1 MARTEECAYA
11 WALASAVGAN
21 LTPGRQNW
29 MSVALGA
36 GDNTDTIER
45 LLDVVESH
53 AIELGKE
60 IATLTADWLAGYIGT
75 S

>member
-1 MARTEECAYA
+1 
-11 WALASAVGAN
+11 
-21 LTPGRQNW
+21 
-29 MSVALGA
+29 MSVALGE

-60 IATLTADWLAGYIGT
+60 LAALTADWLAGYIGT
-75 S
+75 SQEPRVRALVNCAFTP